1 MIAEPP
7 ASFGELLRRYRAAV
21 GLTQEELAART
32 GLTPQAI
39 SLLECGQRR
48 HPQAYTVSQLAEAL
62 ALTAPERQVFT
73 AVARHPLS
81 SASAAAAVGSSIL
94 PAPGRAV
101 HNLPVALTPLIGRAH
116 EQAAV
121 EHLLQREE
129 VRLLTLTGP
138 GGVGKTCLALQVAV
152 EALSAYPAGVWL
164 VELAALVDPG
174 LVPQAVVQT
183 LGLREEAGQSAP
195 EILRTY
201 LATRRLL
208 LVLDNCEHLVGA
220 CAELAMAL
228 LRGCHRL
235 HILATSREGLGVAGE
250 RLYVVPSLAVPPL
263 DHVPAPDELGRY
275 GAAALFV
282 TRAQERWAA
291 FALSARNAQAVAH
304 VCARLDGLPLAI
316 ELAAARVGVLSVE
329 GIAARLDAHLA
340 LLTGGPRTAL
350 PRQRTLR
357 ATLDWSYNLLNAP
370 EQLLLQR
377 LAIFA
382 GGWTL
387 DAAEAI
393 CTGEGLEGGA
403 VLDVLTG
410 LVNTSMVQW
419 DETGG
424 DAQAGRYRL
433 LETVRQYAAER
444 RGAATQVGEQ
454 HARYY
459 LGLAEHAAPEL
470 EGVRQAVWLEH
481 LQGEHANLR
490 VALGWFV
497 EQGAGE
503 RALRLASALWRF
515 WWVRGHV
522 SEGRAWLEAGLAQ
535 GAEVAVPV
543 RLAALQAAG
552 GLAMVQGDQ
561 PRALVLGED
570 LLALA
575 RAHGDPRKTK
585 AALDILG
592 MTAVQRGDQ
601 RQAEHYLE
609 EALSLARALGQREDL
624 AIALLD
630 LGLARSEGGSYGAAT
645 TLIAEAQ
652 ALSRGTGQAYWT
664 TVAVG
669 SLAYLA
675 LLQAHWRRAG
685 TLLVEYVTFAQQQQD
700 KANLAAGLE
709 GLATLAA
716 AEGRAQRATLLFAAA
731 AAVRAEIGGHLMSRR
746 NRTMIEQ
753 ATRSSRDQLGEGAWL
768 AAWDDGQAMTMEQAL
783 TYALED
789 PHSPTSPPCGS
800 ASVREPLEAPPWS
813 AARPA
818 QPSPSAGP
826 GGATAAPSRGR
837 LSRPERQAWALA
849 HLCTAGPLSPR
860 AYAQALKVS
869 VDTALLDLRDLVDHR
884 LVRAEGRTRNRRYI
898 LTGNDRDSPHRPFD
912 SPKSPWPLTPSD

>member
-350 PRQRTLR
+350 PRQQTLR

-382 GGWTL
+382 GG
-387 DAAEAI
+387 
-393 CTGEGLEGGA
+393 
-403 VLDVLTG
+403 
-410 LVNTSMVQW
+410 
-419 DETGG
+419 
-424 DAQAGRYRL
+424 GRLMRPK
-433 LETVRQYAAER
+433 QS
-444 RGAATQVGEQ
+444 
-454 HARYY
+454 
-459 LGLAEHAAPEL
+459 APE
-470 EGVRQAVWLEH
+470 
-481 LQGEHANLR
+481 
-490 VALGWFV
+490 
-497 EQGAGE
+497 
-503 RALRLASALWRF
+503 
-515 WWVRGHV
+515 RG
-522 SEGRAWLEAGLAQ
+522 
-535 GAEVAVPV
+535 
-543 RLAALQAAG
+543 
-552 GLAMVQGDQ
+552 
-561 PRALVLGED
+561 
-570 LLALA
+570 
-575 RAHGDPRKTK
+575 
-585 AALDILG
+585 
-592 MTAVQRGDQ
+592 
-601 RQAEHYLE
+601 
-609 EALSLARALGQREDL
+609 
-624 AIALLD
+624 
-630 LGLARSEGGSYGAAT
+630 
-645 TLIAEAQ
+645 
-652 ALSRGTGQAYWT
+652 
-664 TVAVG
+664 
-669 SLAYLA
+669 
-675 LLQAHWRRAG
+675 
-685 TLLVEYVTFAQQQQD
+685 
-700 KANLAAGLE
+700 
-709 GLATLAA
+709 
-716 AEGRAQRATLLFAAA
+716 
-731 AAVRAEIGGHLMSRR
+731 
-746 NRTMIEQ
+746 
-753 ATRSSRDQLGEGAWL
+753 
-768 AAWDDGQAMTMEQAL
+768 
-783 TYALED
+783 
-789 PHSPTSPPCGS
+789 
-800 ASVREPLEAPPWS
+800 
-813 AARPA
+813 
-818 QPSPSAGP
+818 
-826 GGATAAPSRGR
+826 
-837 LSRPERQAWALA
+837 
-849 HLCTAGPLSPR
+849 
-860 AYAQALKVS
+860 
-869 VDTALLDLRDLVDHR
+869 
-884 LVRAEGRTRNRRYI
+884 
-898 LTGNDRDSPHRPFD
+898 
-912 SPKSPWPLTPSD
+912 